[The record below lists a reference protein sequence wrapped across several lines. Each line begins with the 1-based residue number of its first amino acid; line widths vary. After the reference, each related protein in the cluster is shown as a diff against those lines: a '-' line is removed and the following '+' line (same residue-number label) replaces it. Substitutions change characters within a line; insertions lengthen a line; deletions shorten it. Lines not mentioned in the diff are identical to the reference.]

1 MGRAGDRPIDVGEGA
16 AARLLPGPDLG
27 WDILGAIAHDACS
40 WGITYAADG
49 KFDGKSARLVSSSF
63 TCLKGWS
70 LPMSRARAAAGR
82 ASPVSNRRLRFG
94 NGASGSDR
102 QSTRLNSSH

>member
-1 MGRAGDRPIDVGEGA
+1 MRE
-16 AARLLPGPDLG
+16 
-27 WDILGAIAHDACS
+27 AIAHDACS

-63 TCLKGWS
+63 TCFKGWS

-82 ASPVSNRRLRFG
+82 ASTVSNRRLRFG
-94 NGASGSDR
+94 NGASGSSASFLTREARSSQHQR
-102 QSTRLNSSH
+102 QEEHTSELQTLMRNTYSVFRLK